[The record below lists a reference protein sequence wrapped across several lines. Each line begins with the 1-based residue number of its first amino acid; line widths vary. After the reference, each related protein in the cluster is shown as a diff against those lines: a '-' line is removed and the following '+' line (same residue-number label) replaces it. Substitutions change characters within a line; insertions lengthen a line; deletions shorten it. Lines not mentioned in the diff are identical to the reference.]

1 MLQYNQCTD
10 RHFSIIIYIK
20 VALYPSTFS
29 MVIEHDVVGVLTP
42 NLRVMFVV
50 HVVFS
55 IADLRHCTVFYDDWC
70 TCFAERRLHRR
81 EDVINLFSEPVLQL
95 LNDLHQIRVAYWF
108 ELLLYR
114 GKNERTT

>member
-29 MVIEHDVVGVLTP
+29 VVIEHDVVGVLAP

-50 HVVFS
+50 HVVFC
-55 IADLRHCTVFYDDWC
+55 IYDLCHCTVFYDDWC
-70 TCFAERRLHRR
+70 TCFAERRLYRG
-81 EDVINLFSEPVLQL
+81 EYVIDLFSEPIL
-95 LNDLHQIRVAYWF
+95 
-108 ELLLYR
+108 
-114 GKNERTT
+114 